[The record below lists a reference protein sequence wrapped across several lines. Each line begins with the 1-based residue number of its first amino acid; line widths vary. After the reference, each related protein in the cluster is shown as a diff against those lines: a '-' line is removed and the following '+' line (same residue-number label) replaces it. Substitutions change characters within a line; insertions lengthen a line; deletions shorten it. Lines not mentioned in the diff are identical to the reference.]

1 MRAAAVA
8 VMDPNSR
15 IYAVLKAGAEHD
27 HLMGASYSGA
37 PGDSSISYNRNAPT
51 GARNILPTKPTP
63 NKPQPKSMDPRNP
76 TGAKKLKG
84 VEAANALKA
93 KADKAKGSKGVTD
106 AAAAKKAAAK
116 LKKNVGKKKGGSAAS
131 SPASSR
137 DASPAKKPAAG
148 KAVTDAAAA
157 KKAAAKLAK
166 KAKKGKGGSAASS
179 PASSP
184 ATSRDASPAKPR
196 PASPTRQGALK
207 NVKAPKAANKEDFK
221 MFEDEIERFDK
232 DREKDF
238 TAYKQAEDEAAKCI
252 EARKTALK
260 TFKKEMQ
267 GDADRIIKSL
277 ADGLKEKIQVLN
289 DLQAKLAQGES
300 DQGALAALQSQL
312 DEAKQANERLKQD
325 IQEARD
331 NGKRETDEASSKLK
345 ADLAAEVL
353 AHAEDQEKDKAKIE
367 ELTKKLDDK
376 ADEMAKCGQEDQ
388 AKYDALEAQLKEKM
402 AEYQALH
409 KKVCDMLGD
418 FNLPSGNSAV

>member
-1 MRAAAVA
+1 MRAGAVA

-37 PGDSSISYNRNAPT
+37 PGDSSISYRNNAPT
-51 GARNILPTKPTP
+51 GARGNTPTKPTP

-76 TGAKKLKG
+76 TGVKKLKG

-116 LKKNVGKKKGGSAAS
+116 L
-131 SPASSR
+131 
-137 DASPAKKPAAG
+137 
-148 KAVTDAAAA
+148 
-157 KKAAAKLAK
+157 AK

-179 PASSP
+179 AASSP

-207 NVKAPKAANKEDFK
+207 NVKAPPAANKEDFK
-221 MFEDEIERFDK
+221 MFADEIERFDK

-238 TAYKQAEDEAAKCI
+238 TAYKQAEEEAAKCI

-376 ADEMAKCGQEDQ
+376 ADEMAKCDQEDQ